1 MKLSV
6 IIPVYNVEKYL
17 DDCLISMSRLLMSD
31 DIEIIAVND
40 GSTDDSY
47 SILSKWKHRFE
58 RLKIITQQNAGLSSA
73 RNKGLEEAK
82 GDYVVF
88 IDSDDHVDA
97 GGLLEIVDKYSG
109 LNIDIII
116 NDYWIY
122 PDGHIEAKQKEFID
136 AIIEIENSSGSF
148 FKSYYKSIQS
158 IVVRNIYRRKFLLTN
173 KIYFHEGIYF
183 EDVEFTPLAF
193 SKAKS
198 VIYSGIP
205 FYYYRKRGG
214 SITSSSGSE
223 RKVNDALSVWKVLNK
238 EASREENQN
247 IAPIMRELGFHCFLK
262 QYSMLNKCLSKEKL
276 ADAKSYSA
284 NQMESYK
291 YNNCSIL
298 FRLLPDKIFHILLKH
313 LR

>member
-17 DDCLISMSRLLMSD
+17 EDCLISMSRLLLSED
-31 DIEIIAVND
+31 VEIIAVND
-40 GSTDDSY
+40 GSTDESY
-47 SILSKWKHRFE
+47 AILSKWKE
-58 RLKIITQQNAGLSSA
+58 KYKNLVILCQKNSGLSSA
-73 RNKGLEEAK
+73 RNTGLKEAN
-82 GDYVVF
+82 GEYIVF
-88 IDSDDHVDA
+88 IDSDDHIDE
-97 GGLLEIVDKYSG
+97 GNLLAIVDKYCKT
-109 LNIDIII
+109 NTDIIV
-116 NDYWIY
+116 NDYWELY
-122 PDGHIEAKQKEFID
+122 DKNIETHSNNIPANRNYSYSGIEFIL
-136 AIIEIENSSGSF
+136 
-148 FKSYYKSIQS
+148 KYYKPLKSMVWRSI
-158 IVVRNIYRRKFLLTN
+158 YKRKFLLDN
-173 KIYFHEGIYF
+173 LLLFHEGIYF